1 MKLFKVYE
9 VLFKIIQEIMNY
21 LKAPEVPFK
30 TVEEAKNYIQENGED
45 KFLFLAEKYQQSL
58 GGRHTIL
65 SFLLFPVYFALVSL
79 ILLFD
84 YEKIN
89 QATAKILEFFY
100 IPVDNPNGWNLSM
113 VLAFL
118 SNVGLLI
125 YLSRQ
130 YDFSVFKK
138 LIKVK
143 FTFKYVFLM
152 LFMFV
157 VFMVS
162 LFMGYS
168 FTLTRQTDSCTS
180 RSLCGLYTDNMFVH
194 SSCRTIYGI
203 LSC

>member
-1 MKLFKVYE
+1 
-9 VLFKIIQEIMNY
+9 
-21 LKAPEVPFK
+21 
-30 TVEEAKNYIQENGED
+30 
-45 KFLFLAEKYQQSL
+45 
-58 GGRHTIL
+58 
-65 SFLLFPVYFALVSL
+65 
-79 ILLFD
+79 
-84 YEKIN
+84 
-89 QATAKILEFFY
+89 
-100 IPVDNPNGWNLSM
+100 M

-194 SSCRTIYGI
+194 SSVALYMAFYLVGMLAYVIIYARRFNQN
-203 LSC
+203 LCKVKVEV